1 MEDTN
6 SQAPQGQNSGENR
19 QTIIIQNQPSKS
31 NGIGTAG
38 FVLALIA
45 LVFCLVPI
53 LNGIVWF
60 LGLVLSAIGVFK
72 QPRGLAIAG
81 LAISLIGIIILLSV
95 VGLFA
100 AGAAGAAAAGH

>member
-1 MEDTN
+1 MENTN

-38 FVLALIA
+38 FVLALA
-45 LVFCLVPI
+45 
-53 LNGIVWF
+53 
-60 LGLVLSAIGVFK
+60 GLVLVWAPFLNSILWLLGLILSGVGVTK

-81 LAISLIGIIILLSV
+81 LCISLIGLVILLTIF
-95 VGLFA
+95 GLFA
-100 AGAAGAAAAGH
+100 ASAAAAGH

>member
-1 MEDTN
+1 MENTN

-60 LGLVLSAIGVFK
+60 LGLVLSAIGVFR
-72 QPRGLAIAG
+72 QPS
-81 LAISLIGIIILLSV
+81 ISLIGLIILFAF

>member
-1 MEDTN
+1 MENTN

-38 FVLALIA
+38 FVFALAA
-45 LVFCLVPI
+45 LVLVWAPFLNSI
-53 LNGIVWF
+53 LWL
-60 LGLVLSAIGVFK
+60 LGLILSGVGVTK

-81 LAISLIGIIILLSV
+81 LCISLIGLVILLTIF
-95 VGLFA
+95 GLFA
-100 AGAAGAAAAGH
+100 ASAAAAGH

>member
-1 MEDTN
+1 MENTN

-19 QTIIIQNQPSKS
+19 QTIIIQNQPSKG

-60 LGLVLSAIGVFK
+60 LGLVLSAIGIFR

-81 LAISLIGIIILLSV
+81 LCISLIGLIILFVV

-100 AGAAGAAAAGH
+100 ASAAL

>member
-1 MEDTN
+1 MENTN

-38 FVLALIA
+38 FVLALAA
-45 LVFCLVPI
+45 LVLVWAPFLNSI
-53 LNGIVWF
+53 LWL
-60 LGLVLSAIGVFK
+60 LGLILSGVGVTK

-81 LAISLIGIIILLSV
+81 LCISLIGLVILLTIF
-95 VGLFA
+95 GLFA
-100 AGAAGAAAAGH
+100 ASAAAAGH

>member
-1 MEDTN
+1 MENTN

-45 LVFCLVPI
+45 LVFCWAPFLNFI
-53 LNGIVWF
+53 LWF

-72 QPRGLAIAG
+72 RPKGLAIAG
-81 LAISLIGIIILLSV
+81 LCISLIGLIILFAF

>member
-38 FVLALIA
+38 FVLALAA
-45 LVFCLVPI
+45 LVLVWAPFLNSI
-53 LNGIVWF
+53 LWL
-60 LGLVLSAIGVFK
+60 LGLILSGVGVTK

-81 LAISLIGIIILLSV
+81 LCISLIGLVILLTIF
-95 VGLFA
+95 GLFA
-100 AGAAGAAAAGH
+100 ASAAAAGH

>member
-1 MEDTN
+1 MENTN

-38 FVLALIA
+38 FVLALAA
-45 LVFCLVPI
+45 LVLVWAPFLNSI
-53 LNGIVWF
+53 LWL
-60 LGLVLSAIGVFK
+60 LGLILSGVGVTK

-81 LAISLIGIIILLSV
+81 LCISLIGLVILLTIL
-95 VGLFA
+95 GLFA
-100 AGAAGAAAAGH
+100 ASAAAAGH

>member
-1 MEDTN
+1 MENTN
-6 SQAPQGQNSGENR
+6 SQTPQGQNSGENR

-45 LVFCLVPI
+45 LVLVWAPFLNSI
-53 LNGIVWF
+53 LWL
-60 LGLVLSAIGVFK
+60 LGLILSGVGVTK

-81 LAISLIGIIILLSV
+81 LCISLIGLVILLTIF
-95 VGLFA
+95 GLFA
-100 AGAAGAAAAGH
+100 ASAAAAGH

>member
-1 MEDTN
+1 MENTN
-6 SQAPQGQNSGENR
+6 SQTPQGQNSGENR

-38 FVLALIA
+38 FVLALAA
-45 LVFCLVPI
+45 LVLVWAPFLNSI
-53 LNGIVWF
+53 LWL
-60 LGLVLSAIGVFK
+60 LGLVLSAIGVFR

-81 LAISLIGIIILLSV
+81 LCISLIGLIILFAF

>member
-1 MEDTN
+1 MENTN

-38 FVLALIA
+38 FVLALVT
-45 LVFCLVPI
+45 LVFCWAPF
-53 LNGIVWF
+53 LNGILLL
-60 LGLVLSAIGVFK
+60 LGLVLSAIGVFR

-81 LAISLIGIIILLSV
+81 LCISLIGLIILFAF